1 MDDTAVVSSDETATA
16 ADVRRFKIVSIV
28 AAVLAA
34 PFVIAH
40 VFIGAYVATME
51 AMFADMGGE
60 IGGIAGV
67 LVVALG
73 HNGVLPLVLLA
84 VDVAVFVLMYR
95 LAKRYWIGLLFA
107 PILAYM
113 GISSIVSFVLYM
125 PLFDV
130 ITLIE

>member
-1 MDDTAVVSSDETATA
+1 MDDTAVVSSDEIATA

-40 VFIGAYVATME
+40 LFIGEYVATME

-67 LVVALG
+67 LVALG
-73 HNGVLPLVLLA
+73 HNGVLALALLA
-84 VDVAVFVLMYR
+84 VDVAIFVLMYR

-107 PILAYM
+107 PILAYI
-113 GISSIVSFVLYM
+113 GISSIVSIVLYM